1 MYDLRKKEESA
12 AMNVAA
18 SFLADQG
25 GGGKGQA
32 KEGTGKK
39 PN

>member
-1 MYDLRKKEESA
+1 MHDLRKKEESA

-25 GGGKGQA
+25 GGGQGEA
-32 KEGTGKK
+32 KEGTEKK
-39 PN
+39 PK